1 MDTAATIT
9 VRIRFPS
16 HTKRR
21 GARADFGRLFKS
33 TRNGSKIW
41 AAKGLDQRKR
51 AVKRLIR
58 VHKRKLKRVSVKV
71 TPVWR
76 KRLLSRS
83 MFHRQK
89 RIWEGELKIKR
100 LIRPREAVSSQ
111 RDKNRIRIIIRRSG
125 SGGSAKGGGLH
136 IPAVWSSFISSFHKV
151 LK

>member
-33 TRNGSKIW
+33 TRTGSKIW

-111 RDKNRIRIIIRRSG
+111 RDKNRIRIIIRQIRIWRVCKRRRASY
-125 SGGSAKGGGLH
+125 SCCLV
-136 IPAVWSSFISSFHKV
+136 IFYQLLP
-151 LK
+151 

>member
-111 RDKNRIRIIIRRSG
+111 RDKNRIRDHYTADPDLAGLQKEAGFIFLLSG
-125 SGGSAKGGGLH
+125 HLLSAPSIKY
-136 IPAVWSSFISSFHKV
+136 
-151 LK
+151 